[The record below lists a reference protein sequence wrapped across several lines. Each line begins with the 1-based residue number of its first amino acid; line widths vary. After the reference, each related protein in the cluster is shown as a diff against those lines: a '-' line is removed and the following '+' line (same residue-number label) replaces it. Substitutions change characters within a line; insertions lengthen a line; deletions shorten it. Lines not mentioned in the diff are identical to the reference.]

1 MSNYICKRCGY
12 SIDKKSNYIRHLNRK
27 KSCQELLS
35 NISIKDLLQEI
46 IDRDN
51 SGNSKNC
58 KYCNK
63 NFTSR
68 QGKYQHQKI
77 CKENKGV
84 QDKNSE
90 NIDLNLKL
98 LEKINKL
105 EEKNNKLEEK
115 IKNMENQKPIIQNN
129 YNTYNNKNSYKYN
142 DNKNITNNLN
152 NFGEE
157 NLKHISFDDLT
168 RYSSGLNDGFTKFI
182 EDVHFNKD
190 IEENMNIRM
199 KTKDIIEVVNDGK
212 WVEKSCSNTIDRII
226 GVGRKILFRHFI
238 ENKETE
244 ERLDELSE
252 VLQEY
257 YLGLMNSSQDYHKLK
272 KDLYFVIKH
281 NTIYVM
287 QNTDE

>member
-1 MSNYICKRCGY
+1 MIYICKRCDY
-12 SIDKKSNYIRHLNRK
+12 QTDRLSNFKSHINRKNICDDLKKSGF
-27 KSCQELLS
+27 STQELLD
-35 NISIKDLLQEI
+35 DLNKFLMDE
-46 IDRDN
+46 
-51 SGNSKNC
+51 KNKQKYVC
-58 KYCNK
+58 KYCKK
-63 NFTSR
+63 NFLTSDK
-68 QGKYQHQKI
+68 KYRHKKI

-84 QDKNSE
+84 EHKNSG

-98 LEKINKL
+98 LDKIN
-105 EEKNNKLEEK
+105 ELEEK
-115 IKNMENQKPIIQNN
+115 IKNIENQKPIIQNN
-129 YNTYNNKNSYKYN
+129 YNTYKNSYKYN

-168 RYSSGLNDGFTKFI
+168 QYSIGMNDGFTKFI
-182 EDVHFNKD
+182 ESIHFNKD

-199 KTKDIIEVVNDGK
+199 KTKDIIEVVDDGK
-212 WVEKSCSNTIDRII
+212 WVEKSSSNTIDRII

-238 ENKETE
+238 ENKDTE